1 MNSTTATR
9 FRSNARPGQSRS
21 VRSLLASA
29 IDKFG
34 DAGPIAAGVARG
46 SFGGGAVTSGLSRA
60 DRDVVASSA
69 DLRRFLKRILL
80 RVGEKWKDRV
90 VAKQRQLDLIDTT
103 LSIRDWK
110 VKFLSDDGRFDDR
123 VALTNRAPYLLYMH
137 PKGTSK
143 TRTFLNTDMPPI
155 ARLAKA
161 ELVDELIIF
170 KRSPVFQK
178 AAKARILA
186 GLR

>member
-1 MNSTTATR
+1 MNSSRTR
-9 FRSNARPGQSRS
+9 VKSPPRSGRSRS
-21 VRSLLASA
+21 VRSLLADA

-34 DAGPIAAGVARG
+34 DAGPIAGG
-46 SFGGGAVTSGLSRA
+46 ITGPNLGGGGAVTSGLSRA

-69 DLRRFLKRILL
+69 DLRRYLKRILL

-90 VAKQRQLDLIDTT
+90 IAKQSQLDLIDTT

-155 ARLAKA
+155 AALANA
-161 ELVDELIIF
+161 ELIDELNLF
-170 KRSPVFQK
+170 KRSPVFQR